1 MQNKINRLY
10 SDLKGFEQEL
20 LTNFD
25 LSRRD
30 EYLKR
35 LDVLEY
41 QALTIQV
48 SRRLASECYS
58 LRTSIDYVRNCLN
71 RGVQPY
77 QINETSV
84 ELATQVLNKVDPL
97 QTSEAEKAPETQQN
111 PEVGQPPK
119 PELLL

>member
-1 MQNKINRLY
+1 MQNKINRVY
-10 SDLKGFEQEL
+10 SDLKSFEQEL

-41 QALTIQV
+41 QALTIEV
-48 SRRLASECYS
+48 SKRLASEWYS

-77 QINETSV
+77 QINDIPIDSARFMTSR
-84 ELATQVLNKVDPL
+84 TDG
-97 QTSEAEKAPETQQN
+97 
-111 PEVGQPPK
+111 EV
-119 PELLL
+119 